1 MTSEHALAHLRH
13 RDDTARGDAR
23 RLEALVH
30 GEAEHEWE
38 TARET
43 REQRHRRLVFEAQ
56 VLAHLLLQGGAITA
70 LRRLD
75 RGLDAVADLGA
86 RVAVDSALERAL
98 VVVDEEPGRHDR
110 RRLALLPLQEL
121 QGTGDRIGS
130 AGAELALV
138 VARGEAG
145 AEVDLRRK

>member
-30 GEAEHEWE
+30 GEAEHERE

-75 RGLDAVADLGA
+75 REALDVIRPEVLGAEADLGA

-98 VVVDEEPGRHDR
+98 VVVDE
-110 RRLALLPLQEL
+110 
-121 QGTGDRIGS
+121 
-130 AGAELALV
+130 
-138 VARGEAG
+138 
-145 AEVDLRRK
+145 